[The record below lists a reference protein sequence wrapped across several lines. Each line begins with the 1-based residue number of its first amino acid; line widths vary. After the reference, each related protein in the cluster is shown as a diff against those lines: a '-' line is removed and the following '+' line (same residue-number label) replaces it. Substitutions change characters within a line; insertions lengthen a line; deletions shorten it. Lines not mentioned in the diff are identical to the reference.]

1 MSNWTIMYYEIE
13 HIGMISINL
22 LEMTDYS
29 KIISYNEY
37 TTHKNTIKWKRCK
50 INRHYEKS
58 KYINE

>member
-1 MSNWTIMYYEIE
+1 MYYEIE

-22 LEMTDYS
+22 LEMTVYS

-58 KYINE
+58 KYINV